1 MQKKPVTSL
10 FLPARQFPGVRNKR
24 VEKYQCSAIYLYT
37 FICVVIYIVAADQRN
52 FIVNRHTSSR
62 TWGVI
67 RERGITLRLV
77 KSIKRCGPS
86 YISFEHNLKVMWLMT
101 YIQLAQ
107 MMFALIITP
116 KIRVV
121 SSFVIF
127 FYSFFETP
135 TFT

>member
-1 MQKKPVTSL
+1 MLAWLLT
-10 FLPARQFPGVRNKR
+10 
-24 VEKYQCSAIYLYT
+24 IY
-37 FICVVIYIVAADQRN
+37 
-52 FIVNRHTSSR
+52 RHTSSR

-127 FYSFFETP
+127 FIPFLRLQLLPDFALLVSQGKVRHQPLQLALQLYVPLLDRQLFLQIMLLVYHMD
-135 TFT
+135 

>member
-1 MQKKPVTSL
+1 MQKSQGASVLAWLLT
-10 FLPARQFPGVRNKR
+10 
-24 VEKYQCSAIYLYT
+24 IY
-37 FICVVIYIVAADQRN
+37 
-52 FIVNRHTSSR
+52 RHTSSR

-101 YIQLAQ
+101 YVQLAQ

-116 KIRVV
+116 KIWVV
-121 SSFVIF
+121 SSFVVF
-127 FYSFFETP
+127 FYSFLDTP